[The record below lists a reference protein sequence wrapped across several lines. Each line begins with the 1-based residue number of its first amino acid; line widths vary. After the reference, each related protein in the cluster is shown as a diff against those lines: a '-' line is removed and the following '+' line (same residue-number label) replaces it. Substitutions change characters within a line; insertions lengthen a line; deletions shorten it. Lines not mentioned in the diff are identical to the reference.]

1 MIADMGFFWAYTSAI
16 AVIFYSRRL
25 FSSQKIKA
33 QSGTINVLY
42 HTDAMNQ
49 TSNNHFEHEI
59 DQFNSQAAF
68 WWDLSGPF
76 KTLHQINPVRLKYI
90 TDRVSL
96 DGQQVLDV
104 GCGGGILSEALAQ
117 AGAEVTGLDLSKAS
131 LQTAKLHLNES
142 GLKVNYQ
149 QQSMEDFAAANP
161 ESQDVICCL
170 EMLEHVPNP
179 ESIIDACL
187 TALKP
192 GGWLFLSTL
201 NRTPKAMMLG
211 IFAAEHILKIVPKGT
226 HHFEQFIKP
235 SELVKVLNN
244 KTVNIQDLT
253 GMRYN
258 PITQSASLDAEDLDI
273 NYFVACQKHNN

>member
-1 MIADMGFFWAYTSAI
+1 MTA
-16 AVIFYSRRL
+16 
-25 FSSQKIKA
+25 
-33 QSGTINVLY
+33 
-42 HTDAMNQ
+42 
-49 TSNNHFEHEI
+49 NHFDHEI
-59 DQFNSQAAF
+59 DQFDSQAAF
-68 WWDLSGPF
+68 WWDLNGPF

-90 TDRVSL
+90 TDHVSI
-96 DGQQVLDV
+96 DGKNLLDV

-131 LQTAKLHLNES
+131 LQTAKLHLHES
-142 GLKVNYQ
+142 GLKVNYLQ
-149 QQSMEDFAAANP
+149 KSIEDFAETQP
-161 ESQDVICCL
+161 ESQDVVTCL

-187 TALKP
+187 KSLKP

-201 NRTPKAMMLG
+201 NRTPKAMLLG
-211 IFAAEHILKIVPKGT
+211 IFAAEHVLKIVPKGT

-244 KTVNIQDLT
+244 KAVSIENIS

-258 PITQSASLDAEDLDI
+258 PITQSASLDSEDLDI
-273 NYFVACQKHNN
+273 NYFVAVKKTNKKHD